1 MYNLAITVEN
11 VNKHA
16 LLLVFTI
23 IISINSISQ
32 TTYQYDE
39 NGNRTARIIDL
50 GKNLETTANFND
62 SLQGEPEL
70 PKPLLE
76 TLGKATVNIYP
87 NPTKGLLILESQGFA
102 MDALPE
108 YEVYTLS
115 GSLLLR
121 VEAIENR
128 QQIDLCNE
136 PAGIYLLRIKSGT
149 LQREWKIIKQ

>member
-39 NGNRTARIIDL
+39 NGNRTSRIINMGKDL
-50 GKNLETTANFND
+50 QTTANFND

-70 PKPLLE
+70 PKPLQE
-76 TLGKATVNIYP
+76 TLGEATVKIYP
-87 NPTKGLLILESQGFA
+87 NPTQGLLILESQGFD
-102 MDALPE
+102 MDKLPE

-115 GSLLLR
+115 GSLLMR
-121 VEAIENR
+121 VEAMENR
-128 QQIDLCNE
+128 QQIDLSKE
-136 PAGIYLLRIKSGT
+136 PAGIYLLRIKSGA